1 MESFKDFKA
10 IEPALLS
17 RNCVSPFEKIVSWEK
32 AYFLHMVLIQ
42 SKKRVI
48 RVCTVVFALR
58 ILTGAEPGGITPQ
71 PQPGASSRP
80 LSTPTMLLQLGRG
93 TPQLRCL
100 LLARLKLHWV
110 PVTAVPKHL
119 PLCTGW
125 DLHFQWYIFLWK
137 IHSSAK
143 IFHYKFTALS
153 WLPEEIFSPLKLILS
168 FHCIFS
174 LHFTLRCIFKR
185 LI

>member
-10 IEPALLS
+10 TEPALPS
-17 RNCVSPFEKIVSWEK
+17 RNWVSPFEKIVSWEK
-32 AYFLHMVLIQ
+32 AYFLHTVLIQ

-48 RVCTVVFALR
+48 RVCIVVFALR

-71 PQPGASSRP
+71 PGASSRP
-80 LSTPTMLLQLGRG
+80 LSTPAMLLQLGRG
-93 TPQLRCL
+93 MPQLWCL
-100 LLARLKLHWV
+100 LLTRLKLHWV
-110 PVTAVPKHL
+110 PVTAVPEHL
-119 PLCTGW
+119 PLYTGW

-137 IHSSAK
+137 IHSSVK

-168 FHCIFS
+168 FHCIY
-174 LHFTLRCIFKR
+174 TLRCIFKR